1 MKKYLL
7 LLLTVFIASCSKDPL
22 PDEGGDGP
30 LPQIT
35 WVMSSGRFTIEA
47 GETIQLVPDIDNLD
61 ETSSYVWTIEDKVVG
76 HDNYYTFT
84 SNEPGVYYV
93 KLTVSNRYGKV
104 DDEVKITVVE
114 KEVVEYPEIP
124 EHNGWKFPWTEI
136 NVAQGRTIKVK
147 AYMTGSNVE
156 ISEVFTAT
164 VQGRH
169 TVTLRDEASGSSQD
183 FIINVCPPEGNF
195 KRPST
200 GKAMV
205 NRVYEY
211 MPAPGHQVN
220 GYIIVGESYP
230 DNCTHEQACDSV
242 MAHFSRKWSVS
253 LGGQGGYLIAGFDH
267 SVPAGGAPYDLCIK
281 GNPFSYQSEP
291 GIIWVSQD
299 DNGDGLPNDK
309 WFELAGSEY
318 GTTNHTTEY
327 AITYFHPEKAK
338 SAIGWRD
345 SNNDTGYIP
354 YMSYWNPKPFYW
366 QSWQKENEMT
376 FFGSR
381 LKDRSTYEKGIS
393 DIPPYDWGYAD
404 NLGDFIDGPAGK
416 MGYYKISN
424 ARTWDG
430 KPADLQ
436 YIDFIKIQTAQTGS
450 TPNLGEISTEVYYI
464 SDYHLE

>member
-1 MKKYLL
+1 MKKLL
-7 LLLTVFIASCSKDPL
+7 FFFLILSFASCSKNDSEP
-22 PDEGGDGP
+22 EGPSGP
-30 LPQIT
+30 LPVIT
-35 WVMSSGRFTIEA
+35 WVMSSGRFTIQT
-47 GETIQLVPDIDNLD
+47 GESIQLVPDIEYLD
-61 ETSSYVWTIEDKVVG
+61 ETSVYTWIIEGKTVG
-76 HDNYYTFT
+76 HENYYTFT
-84 SNEPGVYYV
+84 SDEPGVYYV
-93 KLTVSNRYGKV
+93 KLIINNRYGKV
-104 DDEVKITVVE
+104 EDEVKITVVE
-114 KEVVEYPEIP
+114 AENVEMPEVP
-124 EHNGWKFPWTEI
+124 EHSDWKFPWTEI

-147 AYMTGSNVE
+147 AYMIDNEV
-156 ISEVFTAT
+156 SEVFTANE
-164 VQGRH
+164 QGRH
-169 TVTLRDEASGSSQD
+169 VVSLNDNGRSRNLV
-183 FIINVCPPEGNF
+183 INVCPAPGTY
-195 KRPST
+195 RRTSR

-220 GYIIVGESYP
+220 GYIITGEAYP
-230 DNCTHEQACDSV
+230 KDCTHEQACDSV
-242 MAHFSRKWSVS
+242 LAHFSRKWSVS

-267 SVPAGGAPYDLCIK
+267 SVPSGGAAYDLCIK

-299 DNGDGLPNDK
+299 DNGDGLPNDQ

-318 GTTNHTTEY
+318 GSDNHTTEY
-327 AITYFHPEKAK
+327 AITYFKPEKAK
-338 SAIGWRD
+338 SAVGWRD

-354 YMSYWNPKPFYW
+354 YLSYWNPSPYYW
-366 QSWQKENEMT
+366 QPWVRGSVYT
-376 FFGSR
+376 YFGSR
-381 LKDRSTYEKGIS
+381 LRDRSTYQNGIS

-424 ARTWDG
+424 ARTWNG
-430 KPADLQ
+430 QPADLE